1 MNSSRIDR
9 SPIAEWW
16 RTVDRWFLTAF
27 LLLMGLGLVLSFAA
41 SPAVAE
47 RISKGDLDPM
57 YFVERQFFYMFM
69 AFLTLIGMSFVP
81 SIWVR
86 RTAIVLFTVFLML
99 MFATLFFGMEAK
111 GSTRW
116 LRVAGMS
123 IQPSEFL
130 KPTFVVV
137 CAWLFS
143 IRETRPDIPG
153 NLLGILVFVIVAGI
167 LLLQPD
173 LGQTMLIGLTWGV
186 MFFMAG
192 LSWIWIVA
200 LVGVGVGGGFLAYLT
215 FSHVTQRVN
224 QFMSGAL
231 EENGQI
237 ERAIEAIQNGG
248 WLGRGPGEGT
258 VKMGLPDSH
267 TDFVFAVAGEE
278 FGIIVCALIAIVFAF
293 IVMRALVFSF
303 GEEDSFRRLAVAG
316 LAANFGFQALINMAV
331 NLHLMPP
338 KGMTLP
344 FISYGGSS
352 LTAVAFGMGMML
364 ALSRKRPEAAM
375 SPRQRPAFGKQ
386 VLA

>member
-1 MNSSRIDR
+1 MNSSRMDR

-16 RTVDRWFLTAF
+16 RTVDRWFLSAF
-27 LLLMGLGLVLSFAA
+27 LLLMVMGLVLSFAA

-47 RISKGDLDPM
+47 RIGAEPM
-57 YFVERQFFYMFM
+57 HFVERQFFFMFP
-69 AFLTLIGMSFVP
+69 AFLTLIAVSFLP
-81 SIWVR
+81 PIWVKR
-86 RTAIVLFTVFLML
+86 VAIILFIGFLGL
-99 MFATLFFGMEAK
+99 LFLTLIVGVEVK

-116 LRVAGMS
+116 LRIAGIS
-123 IQPSEFL
+123 LQPSEFL

-143 IRETRPDIPG
+143 IRETRPEVPG
-153 NLLGILVFVIVAGI
+153 NLMGIMVFAIVAGI

-200 LVGVGVGGGFLAYLT
+200 LVGVAVGGGFLAYLT
-215 FSHVTQRVN
+215 FDHVTQRIDR
-224 QFMSGAL
+224 FMTG
-231 EENGQI
+231 EGDTFQVDT
-237 ERAIEAIQNGG
+237 AIQAIQNGS

-258 VKMGLPDSH
+258 VKQVLPDSH

-278 FGIIVCALIAIVFAF
+278 FGIIVCALIALVFAF
-293 IVMRALVFSF
+293 IVMRALAFAFS
-303 GEEDSFRRLAVAG
+303 EDDGFKRLAVAG
-316 LAANFGFQALINMAV
+316 LGANFGFQALINMAV

-352 LTAVAFGMGMML
+352 LTAVALGMGMML
-364 ALSRKRPEAAM
+364 ALSRKRPDAAIL
-375 SPRQRPAFGKQ
+375 PRQRPLFAKPA
-386 VLA
+386 LA

>member
-1 MNSSRIDR
+1 MNSSRMDR

-16 RTVDRWFLTAF
+16 RTVDRWFLSAF
-27 LLLMGLGLVLSFAA
+27 LLLIVMGLVLSFAA

-47 RISKGDLDPM
+47 RIGAPPM
-57 YFVERQFFYMFM
+57 HFVERQFMFTFP
-69 AFLTLIGMSFVP
+69 AFLTLIGVSFMAP
-81 SIWVR
+81 IWVR
-86 RTAIVLFTVFLML
+86 RMAVVLFAVFLVML
-99 MFATLFFGMEAK
+99 FLTLFLGMEVK

-116 LRVAGMS
+116 LRIAGMS
-123 IQPSEFL
+123 VQPSEFL

-143 IRETRPDIPG
+143 IRETRPEIPG
-153 NLLGILVFVIVAGI
+153 NLLGILVFVAVAGI
-167 LLLQPD
+167 LVLQPD

-200 LVGVGVGGGFLAYLT
+200 LVGIAVGGGFLAYLT
-215 FSHVTQRVN
+215 FDHVTQRIDR
-224 QFMSGAL
+224 FMTG
-231 EENGQI
+231 EGDTFQVDT
-237 ERAIEAIQNGG
+237 AIQAIQNGS

-258 VKMGLPDSH
+258 VKMVLPDSH

-278 FGIIVCALIAIVFAF
+278 FGIIVCALIALVFAF
-293 IVMRALVFSF
+293 IVMRALTFAFS
-303 GEEDSFRRLAVAG
+303 EEDGFKRLAVAG
-316 LAANFGFQALINMAV
+316 LGANFGFQALINMAV

-352 LTAVAFGMGMML
+352 LTAVALGMGMML
-364 ALSRKRPEAAM
+364 ALSRKHPDAAIM
-375 SPRQRPAFGKQ
+375 PRQKPMFSKPAM
-386 VLA
+386 A

>member
-1 MNSSRIDR
+1 MNSSRMDR

-16 RTVDRWFLTAF
+16 RTVDRWFLSAF
-27 LLLMGLGLVLSFAA
+27 LLLIVMGLVLSFAA

-47 RISKGDLDPM
+47 RIGAPPM
-57 YFVERQFFYMFM
+57 HFVERQFMFM
-69 AFLTLIGMSFVP
+69 FPAFLTLIGVSFMAP
-81 SIWVR
+81 IWVR
-86 RTAIVLFTVFLML
+86 RMAVVLFAVFLVML
-99 MFATLFFGMEAK
+99 FLTLFLGMEVK

-116 LRVAGMS
+116 LRIAGMS
-123 IQPSEFL
+123 VQPSEFL

-143 IRETRPDIPG
+143 IRETRPEIPG
-153 NLLGILVFVIVAGI
+153 NLLGILVFVAVAGI
-167 LLLQPD
+167 LVLQPD

-200 LVGVGVGGGFLAYLT
+200 LVGVALGGGFLAYLT
-215 FSHVTQRVN
+215 FDHVTQRIDR
-224 QFMSGAL
+224 FMTG
-231 EENGQI
+231 EGDTFQVDT
-237 ERAIEAIQNGG
+237 AIQAIQNGS

-258 VKMGLPDSH
+258 VKMVLPDSH

-278 FGIIVCALIAIVFAF
+278 FGIIVCALIALVFAF
-293 IVMRALVFSF
+293 IVMRALTFAFS
-303 GEEDSFRRLAVAG
+303 EEDGFKRLAVAG
-316 LAANFGFQALINMAV
+316 LGANFGFQALINMAV

-352 LTAVAFGMGMML
+352 LTAVALGMGMML
-364 ALSRKRPEAAM
+364 ALSRKHPDAAIM
-375 SPRQRPAFGKQ
+375 PRQKPMFSKPAM
-386 VLA
+386 A

>member
-1 MNSSRIDR
+1 MNSSRMDR

-16 RTVDRWFLTAF
+16 RTVDRWFLSAF
-27 LLLMGLGLVLSFAA
+27 LLLIVMGLVLSFAA

-47 RISKGDLDPM
+47 RIGAPPM
-57 YFVERQFFYMFM
+57 HFVERQFMFM
-69 AFLTLIGMSFVP
+69 FPAFLTLIGVSFMAP
-81 SIWVR
+81 IWVR
-86 RTAIVLFTVFLML
+86 RMAVVLFAVFLVML
-99 MFATLFFGMEAK
+99 FLTLFLGIEVK

-116 LRVAGMS
+116 LRLAGMS
-123 IQPSEFL
+123 VQPSEFL

-143 IRETRPDIPG
+143 IREARPEIPG
-153 NLLGILVFVIVAGI
+153 NLLGILVFVAVAGI
-167 LLLQPD
+167 LVLQPD

-200 LVGVGVGGGFLAYLT
+200 LVGVALGGGFLAYLT
-215 FSHVTQRVN
+215 FDHVTQRIDR
-224 QFMSGAL
+224 FMTG
-231 EENGQI
+231 EGDTFQVDT
-237 ERAIEAIQNGG
+237 AIQAIQNGS

-258 VKMGLPDSH
+258 VKMVLPDSH

-278 FGIIVCALIAIVFAF
+278 FGIIVCALIALVFAF
-293 IVMRALVFSF
+293 IVMRALTFAFS
-303 GEEDSFRRLAVAG
+303 EEDGFKRLAVAG
-316 LAANFGFQALINMAV
+316 LGANFGFQALINMAV

-352 LTAVAFGMGMML
+352 LTAVALGMGMML
-364 ALSRKRPEAAM
+364 ALSRKHPDAAIM
-375 SPRQRPAFGKQ
+375 PRQKPIFGKP
-386 VLA
+386 AMA

>member
-1 MNSSRIDR
+1 MNSSRMDR

-16 RTVDRWFLTAF
+16 RTVDRWFLSAF
-27 LLLMGLGLVLSFAA
+27 LLLIVMGLVLSFAA

-47 RISKGDLDPM
+47 RIGAPPM
-57 YFVERQFFYMFM
+57 HFVERQFMFM
-69 AFLTLIGMSFVP
+69 FPAFLTLIGVSFMAP
-81 SIWVR
+81 IWVR
-86 RTAIVLFTVFLML
+86 RMAVVLFAMFLVML
-99 MFATLFFGMEAK
+99 FLTLFLGMEVK

-116 LRVAGMS
+116 LRIAGMS
-123 IQPSEFL
+123 VQPSEFL

-143 IRETRPDIPG
+143 IRETRPEIPG
-153 NLLGILVFVIVAGI
+153 NLLGILVFVAVAGI
-167 LLLQPD
+167 LVLQPD

-200 LVGVGVGGGFLAYLT
+200 LVGVALGGGFLAYLT
-215 FSHVTQRVN
+215 FDHVTQRIDR
-224 QFMSGAL
+224 FMTG
-231 EENGQI
+231 EGDTFQVDT
-237 ERAIEAIQNGG
+237 AIQAIQNGS

-258 VKMGLPDSH
+258 VKMVLPDSH

-278 FGIIVCALIAIVFAF
+278 FGIIVCALIALVFAF
-293 IVMRALVFSF
+293 IVMRALTFAFS
-303 GEEDSFRRLAVAG
+303 EEDGFKRLAVAG
-316 LAANFGFQALINMAV
+316 LGANFGFQAFINMAV

-352 LTAVAFGMGMML
+352 LTAVALGMGMML
-364 ALSRKRPEAAM
+364 ALSRKHPDAAIM
-375 SPRQRPAFGKQ
+375 PRQKPVFNKPAM
-386 VLA
+386 A

>member
-1 MNSSRIDR
+1 MNSSRMDR

-16 RTVDRWFLTAF
+16 RTVDRWFLSAF
-27 LLLMGLGLVLSFAA
+27 LLLIVMGLVLSFAA

-47 RISKGDLDPM
+47 RIGAPPM
-57 YFVERQFFYMFM
+57 HFVERQFMFM
-69 AFLTLIGMSFVP
+69 FPAFLTLIGVSFMAP
-81 SIWVR
+81 IWVR
-86 RTAIVLFTVFLML
+86 RMAVVLFAMFLVML
-99 MFATLFFGMEAK
+99 FLTLFLGMEVK

-116 LRVAGMS
+116 LRIAGMS
-123 IQPSEFL
+123 VQPSEFL

-143 IRETRPDIPG
+143 IRETRPEIPG
-153 NLLGILVFVIVAGI
+153 NLLGILVFVAVAGI
-167 LLLQPD
+167 LVLQPD

-200 LVGVGVGGGFLAYLT
+200 LVGIAVGGGFLAYLT
-215 FSHVTQRVN
+215 FDHVTQRIDR
-224 QFMSGAL
+224 FMTG
-231 EENGQI
+231 EGDTFQVDT
-237 ERAIEAIQNGG
+237 AIQAIQNGS

-258 VKMGLPDSH
+258 VKMVLPDSH

-278 FGIIVCALIAIVFAF
+278 FGIIVCALIALVFAF
-293 IVMRALVFSF
+293 IVMRAMTFAFS
-303 GEEDSFRRLAVAG
+303 EEDGFKRLAVAG
-316 LAANFGFQALINMAV
+316 LGANFGFQALINMAV

-352 LTAVAFGMGMML
+352 LTAVALGMGMML
-364 ALSRKRPEAAM
+364 ALSRKHPDAAIM
-375 SPRQRPAFGKQ
+375 PRQKPMFSKPAM
-386 VLA
+386 A

>member
-1 MNSSRIDR
+1 MILSRIDR
-9 SPIAEWW
+9 SPVAEWW
-16 RTVDRWFLTAF
+16 RTVDRWFLSAF
-27 LLLMGLGLVLSFAA
+27 LLLIVMGLVLSFAA

-47 RISKGDLDPM
+47 RIGAPPM
-57 YFVERQFFYMFM
+57 HFVERQFMFM
-69 AFLTLIGMSFVP
+69 FPAFVTLIAVSFMP
-81 SIWVR
+81 PIWVR
-86 RTAIVLFTVFLML
+86 RMATLLFAVFVVML
-99 MFATLFFGMEAK
+99 FLTLFFGMEVK

-123 IQPSEFL
+123 VQPSEFL

-143 IRETRPDIPG
+143 IRETRPEIPG
-153 NLLGILVFVIVAGI
+153 NLLGILVFVAVATI

-200 LVGVGVGGGFLAYLT
+200 LVGVAVGGGFLAYLT
-215 FSHVTQRVN
+215 FDHVTQRIDP
-224 QFMSGAL
+224 FMTG
-231 EENGQI
+231 EGDTFQVDT
-237 ERAIEAIQNGG
+237 AIQAIQNGS
-248 WLGRGPGEGT
+248 WLGQGPGEGT
-258 VKMGLPDSH
+258 VKMVLPDSH

-278 FGIIVCALIAIVFAF
+278 FGIVVCALIALVFAF
-293 IVMRALVFSF
+293 IVMRALSF
-303 GEEDSFRRLAVAG
+303 AFAEEDGFKRLAVAG
-316 LAANFGFQALINMAV
+316 LGANFGFQALINMAV

-352 LTAVAFGMGMML
+352 LTAVALGMGMML
-364 ALSRKRPEAAM
+364 ALSRKRPDAAIL
-375 SPRQRPAFGKQ
+375 PRQRPVFSEA
-386 VLA
+386 AMA